1 MKDLLII
8 AIVLFVLWYVVRNG
22 LFAQLGSG
30 NAMSGV
36 NSWQGRGFT
45 AQTPF
50 GNFSG
55 GF

>member
-30 NAMSGV
+30 YGV
-36 NSWQGRGFT
+36 PSQRGFS
-45 AQTPF
+45 AQTPW